1 VKRVLCPFAFLLLVS
16 GVFLAGLV
24 QVPLAEGRPLPA
36 AASAGQNPSTVSPP
50 AETTVTIPGPLRSFL
65 RMAGISQTVTPPE
78 TLPILAHTLVLQ
90 GYEKGRATEF
100 LILLRRYARQATD
113 LSALAGGGNI
123 RISGCKDA
131 EPLLRTLGYKI
142 QGDCGQARMTLVT
155 ADAERAFL
163 TVDSGFPLLDLQDAL
178 QRDESF
184 AYPYTA
190 TTVPVLFTTED
201 WTAVGNQRGQVQRDF
216 LESLLYEADL
226 ARLYWGMSRIEP
238 ETREVMKR
246 DIGLGKLLVY
256 GPLLDLYG
264 SQLCVRQGTVVVPGG
279 PAAEKDWQEM
289 VGASPG
295 DPEKFIPRL
304 LTKDRGWLAAY
315 YDAMAR
321 ASLSQQKHFAEGQR
335 MRLYYEAFRSP
346 GTSPDAGMRVAFRPA
361 PALLVLVSRMDWDAE
376 GAPYVPGNLQ
386 VWSQI
391 LQDKVDS
398 KFLRNLNKRSGGTRG
413 ADQLAETMFVFSRL
427 ESDSSPLQIYLYLSE
442 LDHRRAPGSRLGD
455 QTVLLLAKKYIDF
468 SDQYLVF
475 SEFPELSDES
485 ITRFL
490 TAAEAINR
498 ISDHML
504 RGNAMGIFQANVGL
518 WQILARQGQ
527 IPRARLNSSW
537 SEVIKPFGQF
547 TSQAQLVT
555 AGRTSVEEVFR
566 AGTGN
571 ANGSGDELINLLAGT
586 HQATTEGQQMHREIA
601 NRIRSV
607 LDDQRLVSIDTLFVL
622 DDGLRNPPQ
631 GTTSKD
637 QLAAVAGELRE
648 FEMPRPIFTSG
659 ERTRWAAGT
668 YNNRHTDIEM
678 RTDLVKVIKSPSA
691 SPSQR
696 DAARGQ
702 LATFLRDSLVG
713 MNYAYYEPPGSQVLH
728 NNPLFVRSHDF
739 SGETVMGIEHVWQ
752 APRLFGAGSPAGG
765 GAHLIGSLADLP
777 YVLAEAE
784 QNFIAPDHVQALIWQ
799 QFVPGLL
806 TNATVPRWWN
816 VSRNELHAITLYQRT
831 GEDLLR
837 ASSSDEQL
845 RVKVLI
851 VLSDRMLP
859 EEHSRLEQN
868 MRAGNTT
875 KILQE
880 ISPADSFYLT
890 AAFRQQFPDDLNQQS
905 ASARELD
912 ALSHQDPDNV
922 NWERL
927 SRDFGVIHPVF
938 AQSYA
943 REFISVRPF
952 PALGGSYSRLMGEC
966 WDSGNL
972 YWARLADEMGYS
984 PVVLNRLVPELTRR
998 MVERIFAS
1006 DLEDLPATLRA
1017 LRETGDEFRQGK
1029 ISTLAKVSE
1038 TRN

>member
-1 VKRVLCPFAFLLLVS
+1 VKRFFCLLPFLLS
-16 GVFLAGLV
+16 IAGVFEVGLV
-24 QVPLAEGRPLPA
+24 QAPLANGTPLPA
-36 AASAGQNPSTVSPP
+36 AASGSPDQSTASSP
-50 AETTVTIPGPLRSFL
+50 AESSVTIPGPLRSFL
-65 RMAGISQTVTPPE
+65 RMAGISQTVSPPE

-90 GYEKGRATEF
+90 GYERGRATEF
-100 LILLRRYARQATD
+100 LILLRRYVHQAEE
-113 LSALAGGGNI
+113 LSALGAQGGSI

-131 EPLLRTLGYKI
+131 EPLLRILGYKT
-142 QGDCGQARMTLVT
+142 QGDCGQAGMTLVT

-178 QRDESF
+178 QRNASF
-184 AYPYTA
+184 VYPYAA
-190 TTVPVLFTTED
+190 TTVPVLFTTQD
-201 WTAVGNQRGQVQRDF
+201 WTAVAAQRGQEQRDF
-216 LESLLYEADL
+216 LDSLLYEADL
-226 ARLYWGMSRIEP
+226 ARLYWGLSRIEP
-238 ETREVMKR
+238 ETREAMKR
-246 DIGLGKLLVY
+246 DIGLGKLLPY

-264 SQLCVRQGTVVVPGG
+264 SQICIRQGAVVVPGG

-289 VGASPG
+289 VGASPS
-295 DPEKFIPRL
+295 DPVKFIPRL
-304 LTKDRGWLAAY
+304 LTKDHGWLVAY

-321 ASLSQQKHFAEGQR
+321 ASVSQQKHFAESQR

-361 PALLVLVSRMDWDAE
+361 PALLVLATRMDWDGQ

-386 VWSQI
+386 IWGQI

-398 KFLRNLNKRSGGTRG
+398 KFLRNWGKRSGGTRG

-442 LDHRRAPGSRLGD
+442 LDRRRAPGSRLSD
-455 QTVLLLAKKYIDF
+455 QTVLLLAKKYADF

-475 SEFPELSDES
+475 SEFPELTDES

-490 TAAEAINR
+490 STAESINR

-527 IPRARLNSSW
+527 IPLSRLNSSW

-566 AGTGN
+566 AATGN
-571 ANGSGDELINLLAGT
+571 ANGSQDELINLLAGT
-586 HQATTEGQQMHREIA
+586 HQATTEGQQAHREIA

-631 GTTSKD
+631 GTASKD

-668 YNNRHTDIEM
+668 YNNRHTEVEM
-678 RTDLVKVIKSPSA
+678 RTDIVKVIKSSA

-777 YVLAEAE
+777 YALAEAE
-784 QNFIAPDHVQALIWQ
+784 QNFIAPEHVQALIWQ
-799 QFVPGLL
+799 QLVPGLL

-845 RVKVLI
+845 RAKVLT

-859 EEHSRLEQN
+859 EEHSWLEQN
-868 MRAGNTT
+868 IRAGKTT
-875 KILQE
+875 ETLAE

-890 AAFRQQFPDDLNQQS
+890 AAFRQQFPEELNRQS
-905 ASARELD
+905 AAARELD

-922 NWERL
+922 SWERL
-927 SRDFGVIHPVF
+927 SRDFGVIHPIF
-938 AQSYA
+938 TQSYG

-1017 LRETGDEFRQGK
+1017 LRETGEEFRQGK
-1029 ISTLAKVSE
+1029 ISSLAKVSE
-1038 TRN
+1038 ARN

>member
-1 VKRVLCPFAFLLLVS
+1 V
-16 GVFLAGLV
+16 
-24 QVPLAEGRPLPA
+24 
-36 AASAGQNPSTVSPP
+36 
-50 AETTVTIPGPLRSFL
+50 
-65 RMAGISQTVTPPE
+65 
-78 TLPILAHTLVLQ
+78 
-90 GYEKGRATEF
+90 
-100 LILLRRYARQATD
+100 
-113 LSALAGGGNI
+113 
-123 RISGCKDA
+123 
-131 EPLLRTLGYKI
+131 
-142 QGDCGQARMTLVT
+142 
-155 ADAERAFL
+155 
-163 TVDSGFPLLDLQDAL
+163 
-178 QRDESF
+178 
-184 AYPYTA
+184 
-190 TTVPVLFTTED
+190 
-201 WTAVGNQRGQVQRDF
+201 
-216 LESLLYEADL
+216 
-226 ARLYWGMSRIEP
+226 
-238 ETREVMKR
+238 
-246 DIGLGKLLVY
+246 
-256 GPLLDLYG
+256 
-264 SQLCVRQGTVVVPGG
+264 
-279 PAAEKDWQEM
+279 KDWQEM
-289 VGASPG
+289 AGANPG
-295 DPEKFIPRL
+295 DPGKFIPRL
-304 LTKDRGWLAAY
+304 LIKDHGWLAAY

-321 ASLSQQKHFAEGQR
+321 ASLSQQKHFAERQR

-361 PALLVLVSRMDWDAE
+361 PALLVLATRMDWDAE
-376 GAPYVPGNLQ
+376 GAPYIPGNLQ

-398 KFLRNLNKRSGGTRG
+398 KLLRNWGKRSGGTRG
-413 ADQLAETMFVFSRL
+413 ADQLAEAMFVFARL
-427 ESDSSPLQIYLYLSE
+427 ETDSSPLQIYLYLSE
-442 LDHRRAPGSRLGD
+442 LDHRRAPGSRLSD
-455 QTVLLLAKKYIDF
+455 ATVLLLAKKYPDF
-468 SDQYLVF
+468 SDQYLIF
-475 SEFPELSDES
+475 SEFPEVTDES

-490 TAAEAINR
+490 STAEAINR

-504 RGNAMGIFQANVGL
+504 RGNAMGVFQANVGL

-527 IPRARLNSSW
+527 IPRSRLNSSW

-566 AGTGN
+566 AATGS
-571 ANGSGDELINLLAGT
+571 ANGSQDELINLLAGA
-586 HQATTEGQQMHREIA
+586 HQATTEGQQMHREIG

-607 LDDQRLVSIDTLFVL
+607 LEDQRLVSIDTLFVL
-622 DDGLRNPPQ
+622 DDGLRNPPR

-637 QLAAVAGELRE
+637 QLAALAGELRE

-668 YNNRHTDIEM
+668 YNNRHTEIEM
-678 RTDLVKVIKSPSA
+678 RTDIVKVIKSSA
-691 SPSQR
+691 SPNQR

-739 SGETVMGIEHVWQ
+739 SGDTVMGIEHLWQ

-845 RVKVLI
+845 RGKVLA

-859 EEHSRLEQN
+859 EQHSWLEQN
-868 MRAGNTT
+868 IRAGKTSET
-875 KILQE
+875 LEE
-880 ISPADSFYLT
+880 ISPADSLYLT
-890 AAFRQQFPDDLNQQS
+890 AAFQQQFPEELNRQS
-905 ASARELD
+905 ATARELD
-912 ALSHQDPDNV
+912 ALSHEDPDNV

-1017 LRETGDEFRQGK
+1017 LRETGEEFRRGK
-1029 ISTLAKVSE
+1029 ISSLAGVSE
-1038 TRN
+1038 TPN